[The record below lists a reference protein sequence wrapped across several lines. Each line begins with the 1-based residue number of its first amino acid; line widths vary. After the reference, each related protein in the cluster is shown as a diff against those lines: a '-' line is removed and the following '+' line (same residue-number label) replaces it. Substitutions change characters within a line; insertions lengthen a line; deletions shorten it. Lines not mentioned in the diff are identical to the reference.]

1 MTTGW
6 MKLHRTLLEKPV
18 FEDAYTLQVLIYCLL
33 KATYKE
39 MTVKVGNQVIALQPG
54 QLLYGRKQVSRR
66 LGMGEGKLRGIMEY
80 LVQNGTVAI
89 ESRSRYS
96 IVTIVN
102 WEQYQKGEGEPEFPF
117 DCDFLDGED
126 DWQNEDACPSCHPE
140 RNEAEQDCH
149 PAQRGAVQ
157 LCHPERNEVE
167 SKAHVPCCSALEN
180 TTNFQPSYDHS
191 VTQSETGFAD
201 LEAEISASREP
212 QYNNIN
218 NNKQENK
225 TKEFHC
231 RPIAMYADDTIV
243 AQGLRGLISQYDYPS
258 GGGVA
263 KGESMP
269 CGLAE
274 QAGADTSSEGLAALS
289 MLDDAALEAYFSS
302 CAYAAYDGIPADE
315 MTCTDIADAGFIPQ
329 IPLDDADLPSVQEPY
344 CRPGHDFAAEMTYSL
359 TEQDIARLEQMFSSS
374 HAGRSV
380 PAWPCEQLTFDAL
393 AVTDHAACAS
403 VDDIDPAE
411 QDYVAAQQMFAR
423 IWDMYPV
430 QTGREKISDAQIMRL
445 YEVGEKR
452 MKSAIR
458 QYKIQ
463 KKRVPKKYWQ
473 NGSTF
478 FNGGYEKYLL

>member
-1 MTTGW
+1 
-6 MKLHRTLLEKPV
+6 
-18 FEDAYTLQVLIYCLL
+18 
-33 KATYKE
+33 
-39 MTVKVGNQVIALQPG
+39 
-54 QLLYGRKQVSRR
+54 
-66 LGMGEGKLRGIMEY
+66 MGEGKLRGIMEY

-117 DCDFLDGED
+117 DCDFLGGEEKFCHPE
-126 DWQNEDACPSCHPE
+126 QNEAERFCHPEQNEAERFCHPE
-140 RNEAEQDCH
+140 RNEAEQFCH
-149 PAQRGAVQ
+149 PERNEAEQF
-157 LCHPERNEVE
+157 CHPERNEVE
-167 SKAHVPCCSALEN
+167 SKAHVPCCSAIKN

-191 VTQSETGFAD
+191 VTQSETGFTD

-231 RPIAMYADDTIV
+231 RPIAMYADDTIA
-243 AQGLRGLISQYDYPS
+243 AQGSRGLISQRDYLS
-258 GGGVA
+258 GGGVT
-263 KGESMP
+263 KGESMS
-269 CGLAE
+269 CGLAKE
-274 QAGADTSSEGLAALS
+274 EYADTSSEGLAALS

-302 CAYAAYDGIPADE
+302 CEYAAYDGIPADE
-315 MTCTDIADAGFIPQ
+315 MTCTDIADEGFIPQ

-411 QDYVAAQQMFAR
+411 QDYIAAQQMFAR

-458 QYKIQ
+458 QYKIK

-478 FNGGYEKYLL
+478 FNGGYEQYLL

>member
-18 FEDAYTLQVLIYCLL
+18 FEDAYTLQVLIYCML

-39 MTVKVGNQVIALQPG
+39 MTVKVGNQVIDLQPG
-54 QLLYGRKQVSRR
+54 QLLYGRKQVSQR

-80 LVQNGTVAI
+80 LVRNGTVAI

-126 DWQNEDACPSCHPE
+126 DWQNEDACPSCHSE
-140 RNEAEQDCH
+140 QNEAE
-149 PAQRGAVQ
+149 P
-157 LCHPERNEVE
+157 
-167 SKAHVPCCSALEN
+167 KAPVLCCSALEN
-180 TTNFQPSYDHS
+180 TTNSQPHRNRSA
-191 VTQSETGFAD
+191 TQSETGFAD

-225 TKEFHC
+225 TKESHC

-315 MTCTDIADAGFIPQ
+315 MTCTDIADEGFIPQ

-374 HAGRSV
+374 YAGRSV
-380 PAWPCEQLTFDAL
+380 PAWPCEQLAFDAL
-393 AVTDHAACAS
+393 AVSDHASCAS

-411 QDYVAAQQMFAR
+411 QDYIAAQQMFAR

-458 QYKIQ
+458 QYKIK